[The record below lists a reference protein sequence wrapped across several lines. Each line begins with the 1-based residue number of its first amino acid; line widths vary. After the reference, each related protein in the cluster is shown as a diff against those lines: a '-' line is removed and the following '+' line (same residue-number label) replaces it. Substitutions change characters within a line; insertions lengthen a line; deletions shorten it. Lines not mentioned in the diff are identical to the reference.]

1 MALSMQSDHYFAVY
15 TVWSDPRDDERCT
28 GWVKDVFKGLVEKRE
43 AVLVGSYLG
52 DADFRVRRA
61 RFWSDECAKRL
72 KEVRKVWDGEGRM
85 GGFCED
91 KEGDDRVMDNGEGWV

>member
-15 TVWSDPRDDERCT
+15 TVWSDERDDERCT
-28 GWVKDVFKGLVEKRE
+28 GWVRDVFTGIVDKGY
-43 AVLVGSYLG
+43 AVGSYLG

-61 RFWSDECAKRL
+61 RFWSDECARRL
-72 KEVRKVWDGEGRM
+72 KEVRRRWDAEGRM

-91 KEGDDRVMDNGEGWV
+91 REGDERVLENGEGWV